1 MESMSD
7 EIEVVASSWYTAE
20 VRALPV
26 DHRDRIDRKLTSLVA
41 KGWSAA
47 ITDRSVKHLRDGIH
61 ELRVLGQGAAFR
73 LLFFLAP
80 GRSPRMVVL
89 TTCAAKSAM
98 AKRQRLDAEIER
110 ARNRRTAWTEQR
122 NEEGER

>member
-1 MESMSD
+1 MSD
-7 EIEVVASSWYTAE
+7 VLQVIASSWYTAE
-20 VRALPV
+20 VRALPA
-26 DHRDRIDRKLTSLVA
+26 DQRARIDRKLAALVA

-47 ITDRSVKHLRDGIH
+47 ISDGSVKHLRDGIH

-73 LLFFLAP
+73 LLFFLVP
-80 GRSPRMVVL
+80 GRSPRVVVL

-110 ARNRRTAWTEQR
+110 AKNRRTAWMEQR
-122 NEEGER
+122 NEGGER